1 VEYIFLCLGIYL
13 ILGLIALI
21 IFDLI
26 THNIRDRIHSASD
39 ETREK
44 LIATGTYYSPKIS
57 LIITL
62 LALWIF
68 WVVAIFASFT
78 TKKG

>member
-1 VEYIFLCLGIYL
+1 MGYVFLGLGVYL
-13 ILGLIALI
+13 VLGLIALI
-21 IFDLI
+21 ILDLI
-26 THNIRDRIHSASD
+26 THNVRNKIQSASD

-44 LIATGTYYSPKIS
+44 LIATGTYYSPKAS
-57 LIITL
+57 LVITL

-78 TKKG
+78 SKRG